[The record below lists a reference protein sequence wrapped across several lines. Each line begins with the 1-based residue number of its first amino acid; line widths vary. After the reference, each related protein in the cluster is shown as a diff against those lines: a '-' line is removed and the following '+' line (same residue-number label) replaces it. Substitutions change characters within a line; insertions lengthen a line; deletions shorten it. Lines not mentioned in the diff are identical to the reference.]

1 MIKDV
6 KSRKKNPAIT
16 SDHWHVVHACWTGNE
31 DGEARFDRSIL
42 SEHADL
48 ESARTAAVK
57 VMADLS
63 RQMGDRPRD
72 RRDQVFVRK
81 PDFKTLKVS
90 GRRKVRPQG
99 D

>member
-1 MIKDV
+1 MIREV

-16 SDHWHVVHACWTGNE
+16 SDHWHVVHACWSGNE

-48 ESARTAAVK
+48 ESARVAAINVL
-57 VMADLS
+57 ADLS
-63 RQMGDRPRD
+63 VGMGNRPRD

-81 PDFKTLKVS
+81 PNFKSLKVS
-90 GRRKVRPQG
+90 GRRKVRPKE